1 MFEGFETRR
10 IAVGD
15 TEFHTRIGGSGPPV
29 LLLHGFPQTHRAWHR
44 IAPVLAERFTVV
56 VPDTPGYGDTKG
68 PAPTVENFSKRA
80 LARRCIGLMAELGFG
95 RFHLAGHDRG
105 ARIGYR
111 MALDTPERIDRI
123 AMLDILPTA
132 EVWEAM
138 NAGAALGGYHWPL
151 LAQDDPALQRII
163 GLDAPGYVRHLIDRW
178 ARYRDR
184 LAPEAVKAYTASYE
198 NPDAVAAM
206 FADYRAG
213 ATLDWDHDKT
223 DKQAGRKIAAPLL
236 LLWGT
241 HYLRERGRSHL
252 DVWRD
257 WAEDVT
263 AIPLDSGHFLAEE
276 TPKACAE
283 ALLDF
288 FTEES

>member
-10 IAVGD
+10 VTVGD
-15 TEFHTRIGGSGPPV
+15 TEFHTRIGGSGPPL
-29 LLLHGFPQTHRAWHR
+29 LLLHGFPQTHHAWHR

-56 VPDTPGYGDTKG
+56 APDTPGYGATKG
-68 PAPTVENFSKRA
+68 PEPSVENFSKRA
-80 LARRCIGLMAELGFG
+80 LAKRCTGLMAALGFE

-111 MALDTPERIDRI
+111 LALDTPERIDRL

-132 EVWEAM
+132 EVWAAM
-138 NAGAALGGYHWPL
+138 NAEAALSGYHWLL
-151 LAQDDPALQRII
+151 LAQDEPALQHVI

-178 ARYRDR
+178 VHYPDR
-184 LAPEAVKAYTASYE
+184 LNPEAVEAYTTSYK
-198 NPDAVAAM
+198 NPAVVAAM

-213 ATLDWDHDKT
+213 ATLDRDHDHA
-223 DKQAGRKIAAPLL
+223 DQQASRKIAASLL
-236 LLWGT
+236 MLWGT

-252 DVWRD
+252 DVWHD

-263 AIPLDSGHFLAEE
+263 VTPLDSGHFLAEE
-276 TPKACAE
+276 APEACAE
-283 ALLDF
+283 ALVDF
-288 FTEES
+288 FTNES